1 MFGRL
6 GRWWLDTPRAI
17 RWVVYVCLPL
27 GTLAITLG
35 VYGDGHGWWDDR
47 SFLTNLAS
55 SFASLLFGV
64 PLALVVLSHLSAM
77 QDVVIER
84 RLAQRQTRH
93 VAQEFRSI
101 FLRML
106 PSANLAEL
114 HEAIDRLDDDLGEM
128 RRLMVEAPGDT
139 TQLRDVRSRAV
150 VHYADVS
157 PIDYEAWAAHIKR
170 QWTVLD
176 EEIRPA
182 VLSSTLNWLSA
193 PAALRISQAV
203 ELLQSEPVLFTDTDT
218 VERHIRGR
226 TALRHNN
233 GYLGSRVDQAR
244 EWVGALRRT
253 VELIEGELPV
263 LATRAP
269 SNQGGTPSPL

>member
-1 MFGRL
+1 M
-6 GRWWLDTPRAI
+6 DTPRAI

-27 GTLAITLG
+27 GAFAITLG
-35 VYGDGHGWWDDR
+35 IYGDGHGWWDDR

-77 QDVVIER
+77 QDVVVER
-84 RLAQRQTRH
+84 RLAQRQVRR
-93 VAQEFRSI
+93 VAEDFRSI
-101 FLRML
+101 FLTLL

-114 HEAIDRLDDDLGEM
+114 HEAIGRLDDDLGEM
-128 RRLMVEAPGDT
+128 GRLMVETPDDIRRLGF
-139 TQLRDVRSRAV
+139 VHSRAV
-150 VHYADVS
+150 VHYGDVS

-176 EEIRPA
+176 QEIRPA
-182 VLSSTLNWLSA
+182 VLSSTLNWMSA

-203 ELLQSEPVLFTDTDT
+203 ELLQREPVLLTSSKPIDRDILRPTDLRTLHDGVGLG
-218 VERHIRGR
+218 VE
-226 TALRHNN
+226 
-233 GYLGSRVDQAR
+233 QAQ
-244 EWVGALRRT
+244 EWVGALRLT

-263 LATRAP
+263 LATRTS

>member
-1 MFGRL
+1 MFSRV
-6 GRWWLDTPRAI
+6 GRWWVDTPRAI

-27 GTLAITLG
+27 GALAITLG

-77 QDVVIER
+77 QDVVVER
-84 RLAQRQTRH
+84 RVAQRQARR
-93 VAQEFRSI
+93 VAEDFRNI
-101 FLRML
+101 FLNLL
-106 PSANLAEL
+106 PSSDSTEL
-114 HEAIDRLDDDLGEM
+114 REAIDRLDDDLGQM
-128 RRLMVEAPGDT
+128 RRLMVEAPGDIDR
-139 TQLRDVRSRAV
+139 LRLARSRAV
-150 VHYADVS
+150 VDFGNVS
-157 PIDYEAWAAHIKR
+157 PIDYEAWAAHINR

-182 VLSSTLNWLSA
+182 VLSASLNWLSA

-203 ELLQSEPVLFTDTDT
+203 ELLQTEPALFTDSEVDRRIRRRTDL
-218 VERHIRGR
+218 R
-226 TALRHNN
+226 TN
-233 GYLGSRVDQAR
+233 GDDVGNRVKQAQ

-253 VELIEGELPV
+253 IELIESELPV
-263 LATRAP
+263 LATR
-269 SNQGGTPSPL
+269 SSFN